1 VQELGRNNEPVWRY
15 DLEEEE
21 FVYKIISMAQPVHL
35 WDGTSLT
42 YADLLRDN
50 PHRAYVIAIEYRALI
65 IVDRFK
71 SLNVLDRM
79 FAYDGF
85 PIATTDGSIFR
96 DDWIRITL
104 DVLLSRLTSIRDC
117 CFLFIAEIYELG
129 LDPRRVNLE
138 TLKKGIGD
146 ARVLALLTDIAATAR
161 SIRDERDRHV
171 HRGEERTLAG
181 ELDQFFELVARSEGS
196 EGSSPRLAFVEPDG
210 GTQPVE
216 INFSEMHAKI
226 IANVRSEY
234 HREGDLLIKLTR
246 ELFVA
251 ANSEFERRWAKKR
264 DNSALVRSWER
275 SPETESSG
283 DGR

>member
-1 VQELGRNNEPVWRY
+1 MQELGRINDFAWRY

-21 FVYKIISMAQPVHL
+21 FVYKIISMSQPIHL
-35 WDGTSLT
+35 WDGATD
-42 YADLLRDN
+42 YAELSRDN
-50 PHRAYVIAIEYRALI
+50 PHRAYVIAVQHFTLI

-96 DDWIRITL
+96 DDWIRIIL

-129 LDPRRVNLE
+129 LDPRKVNLE
-138 TLKKGIGD
+138 TLKRRIGD
-146 ARVLALLTDIAATAR
+146 ARVLALLTDIATTAR
-161 SIRDERDRHV
+161 GIRDERDRHL

-181 ELDQFFELVARSEGS
+181 DLDQFFEMVARSEGS
-196 EGSSPRLAFVEPDG
+196 EVSIPRLSFVEPDG
-210 GTQPVE
+210 GSQPVE
-216 INFSEMHAKI
+216 INLSEMHTKI
-226 IANVRSEY
+226 IAEVRAEY
-234 HREGDLLIKLTR
+234 HREGDQLIKLTR

-251 ANSEFERRWAKKR
+251 ADSEFEQRWAKKR
-264 DNSALVRSWER
+264 DLAKLVRSWER
-275 SPETESSG
+275 SPEAESSE

>member
-1 VQELGRNNEPVWRY
+1 MRELGRNNDFGWRY

-21 FVYKIISMAQPVHL
+21 FVYKIISMSQPIHL
-35 WDGTSLT
+35 WDAETD
-42 YADLLRDN
+42 YAELLRDN
-50 PHRAYVIAIEYRALI
+50 AHRAYVVAILSFTLI

-96 DDWIRITL
+96 DDWIRIIL

-129 LDPRRVNLE
+129 LDPRKVNLE
-138 TLKKGIGD
+138 TLKKRIGD
-146 ARVLALLTDIAATAR
+146 TRVLALLTDIAATAR
-161 SIRDERDRHV
+161 GIRDERDQHL

-181 ELDQFFELVARSEGS
+181 ELDQFFELVARSEGTDVS
-196 EGSSPRLAFVEPDG
+196 CPQLAFAEPDG

-216 INFSEMHAKI
+216 INLSEMHAKI
-226 IANVRSEY
+226 IDDVRNEY

-246 ELFVA
+246 DLFVA
-251 ANSEFERRWAKKR
+251 ANFEFEQRWSKKR
-264 DNSALVRSWER
+264 DNALLVRSWER
-275 SPETESSG
+275 SP
-283 DGR
+283 

>member
-1 VQELGRNNEPVWRY
+1 MRNNDFAWRY

-21 FVYKIISMAQPVHL
+21 FVYKIISMSQPIHL
-35 WDGTSLT
+35 WDGETD
-42 YADLLRDN
+42 YAELLREN
-50 PHRAYVIAIEYRALI
+50 PHRAYVIAIQYFTLI

-79 FAYDGF
+79 FAYDSF
-85 PIATTDGSIFR
+85 PISTTEGSIFR
-96 DDWIRITL
+96 DDWIRIVL

-129 LDPRRVNLE
+129 LDPRKVNLE
-138 TLKKGIGD
+138 ALKKAIPD
-146 ARVLALLTDIAATAR
+146 ASVLALLTEIAATAR
-161 SIRDERDRHV
+161 NIRDERDRHL

-196 EGSSPRLAFVEPDG
+196 DVSRPQLMFTKLG
-210 GTQPVE
+210 GETQQVD
-216 INFSEMHAKI
+216 INLSEMHAKI
-226 IANVRSEY
+226 IVDVRNEY
-234 HREGDLLIKLTR
+234 HREGDQLIKLTR

-251 ANSEFERRWAKKR
+251 ANFEFEQRWAKKR
-264 DNSALVRSWER
+264 DSAMLVRSWER
-275 SPETESSG
+275 TAEAESSG

>member
-1 VQELGRNNEPVWRY
+1 MQESVRNNDFAWRY

-21 FVYKIISMAQPVHL
+21 FVYKIISMSQPIHL
-35 WDGTSLT
+35 WDGGTD
-42 YADLLRDN
+42 YAELLREN
-50 PHRAYVIAIEYRALI
+50 PHRAYVIAVQHFTLI

-79 FAYDGF
+79 FAYDSF
-85 PIATTDGSIFR
+85 PISTTEGSIFR
-96 DDWIRITL
+96 DDWIRIVL

-129 LDPRRVNLE
+129 LDPRKVNLKA
-138 TLKKGIGD
+138 LKKAIPD
-146 ARVLALLTDIAATAR
+146 ASVLALLTDIAATAR
-161 SIRDERDRHV
+161 SIRDERDRHL

-196 EGSSPRLAFVEPDG
+196 DASRPKLMLTKLG
-210 GTQPVE
+210 GEAQQVE
-216 INFSEMHAKI
+216 IDLSEMHAKI
-226 IANVRSEY
+226 IADVRNEY

-251 ANSEFERRWAKKR
+251 ANFEFEQRWAKKR
-264 DNSALVRSWER
+264 DSATLVRSWER
-275 SPETESSG
+275 AAEAECSG